1 MKMDNF
7 TVAEIKAIAN
17 WCNDWLEQNQ
27 RIVLKE
33 GLKDKYIFY
42 DKNDKREIVKVSDIM
57 SNIYALE

>member
-1 MKMDNF
+1 MDSF

-42 DKNDKREIVKVSDIM
+42 DKNDERKIVKVSDIM

>member
-1 MKMDNF
+1 MDSF

-57 SNIYALE
+57 SNIYTLE

>member
-1 MKMDNF
+1 MDSF
-7 TVAEIKAIAN
+7 TVAEIKAIAH

-42 DKNDKREIVKVSDIM
+42 DTVRDIFCQ
-57 SNIYALE
+57 

>member
-1 MKMDNF
+1 MDSF

-42 DKNDKREIVKVSDIM
+42 DKNDERKIVKVSDIM
-57 SNIYALE
+57 SNIYAVE

>member
-1 MKMDNF
+1 MSGF

-17 WCNDWLEQNQ
+17 QCNDWLEQNQ

-42 DKNDKREIVKVSDIM
+42 DKNDERKIVKVSDIM

>member
-1 MKMDNF
+1 MDSF

>member
-1 MKMDNF
+1 MDSF

-42 DKNDKREIVKVSDIM
+42 DKNDERKIVKVSDIM
-57 SNIYALE
+57 SNIYALK

>member
-1 MKMDNF
+1 MDSF

-17 WCNDWLEQNQ
+17 WCNDWLEPNQ

-42 DKNDKREIVKVSDIM
+42 DKNDKREIVKVSDII

>member
-1 MKMDNF
+1 MDSF

-42 DKNDKREIVKVSDIM
+42 DKNDERKIVKVSDIM
-57 SNIYALE
+57 SNIYTLE

>member
-1 MKMDNF
+1 MDSF
-7 TVAEIKAIAN
+7 TVAEIKVIAN

>member
-1 MKMDNF
+1 MDNF

-42 DKNDKREIVKVSDIM
+42 DKNDERKIVKVSDIM